1 MDPASIETD
10 IGVDDTTIK
19 IGLNADL
26 SGIFA
31 PLVTQ
36 IVDGQEAYWEIVND
50 NGGIAGRQVELVVL
64 DNGYD
69 VPKHLENYEVMSG
82 DGAEGVVI
90 FSQSTGSPH
99 TTATADL
106 LVEDD
111 LIAIPLSW
119 YSGWPDPA
127 IGQNVFEAY
136 TSYCVESMNG
146 VSFMA
151 ENFDAQTIAI
161 IGFPGEYG
169 QDGAAGAKIAAEA
182 LGLEVV
188 YDGEAAVVPG
198 ADQTPVITELVN
210 AQPDIVWATV
220 NPTTFAEIMGSAVA
234 QGLQAQWSGNSPT
247 YNFQLLG
254 TELAPVLD
262 QYYTH
267 STYTQ
272 LWNSADVPGMTEV
285 VEGMREKRPD
295 APVSDVYIVAWTE
308 GYITQQILEQAA
320 RNGDMTRAGVVAA
333 AERDHGRS
341 QGPGAGPDVGRRAQR
356 LHRARVVHVR
366 RRPRQLHPGRH
377 GVRRGRRHRLR
388 AARGSVRQRRR
399 RRLRLRGGLL
409 HARGLTDPWGGAGR
423 GPTPRHPHRPPWSS
437 PLLTLANVEVVY
449 NEVILVLRGLS
460 IEVPDGRIVALLG
473 ANGAGKTTTLRAVTG
488 LLDVHKGVITKG
500 TVTYDGTVLNERPPA
515 EIVAGGITQVMEG
528 RRVFAE
534 LTVDENLVC
543 GGITVKDK
551 SLTAAAY
558 ERVMDLFPRLQER
571 RKQVAGYLSGGEQ
584 QMLAIGRALMSSPK
598 LLVLDEPSLGLAPML
613 VEQIRDIIVDINA
626 QGTSVLLIE
635 QNAMMA
641 LSIAH
646 YGYIMETGKVVMDGE
661 PRKLLADDDVRE
673 FYLGLRGDEGA
684 RHSFRNVKH
693 YKRRKR
699 WLS

>member
-220 NPTTFAEIMGSAVA
+220 NPTTFAEIMGSARRPGPPGAVV
-234 QGLQAQWSGNSPT
+234 G
-247 YNFQLLG
+247 QLAHVQLP
-254 TELAPVLD
+254 APR
-262 QYYTH
+262 H
-267 STYTQ
+267 
-272 LWNSADVPGMTEV
+272 
-285 VEGMREKRPD
+285 
-295 APVSDVYIVAWTE
+295 
-308 GYITQQILEQAA
+308 
-320 RNGDMTRAGVVAA
+320 RA
-333 AERDHGRS
+333 
-341 QGPGAGPDVGRRAQR
+341 GPGARPVLHALHVHPAVEQRRRA
-356 LHRARVVHVR
+356 
-366 RRPRQLHPGRH
+366 RH
-377 GVRRGRRHRLR
+377 DRGRRGD
-388 AARGSVRQRRR
+388 ARRS
-399 RRLRLRGGLL
+399 
-409 HARGLTDPWGGAGR
+409 
-423 GPTPRHPHRPPWSS
+423 GPTPRSRTSTSS
-437 PLLTLANVEVVY
+437 P
-449 NEVILVLRGLS
+449 G
-460 IEVPDGRIVALLG
+460 P
-473 ANGAGKTTTLRAVTG
+473 RATSPSRSSS
-488 LLDVHKGVITKG
+488 
-500 TVTYDGTVLNERPPA
+500 RPPA
-515 EIVAGGITQVMEG
+515 
-528 RRVFAE
+528 
-534 LTVDENLVC
+534 
-543 GGITVKDK
+543 
-551 SLTAAAY
+551 TA
-558 ERVMDLFPRLQER
+558 
-571 RKQVAGYLSGGEQ
+571 
-584 QMLAIGRALMSSPK
+584 
-598 LLVLDEPSLGLAPML
+598 
-613 VEQIRDIIVDINA
+613 
-626 QGTSVLLIE
+626 T
-635 QNAMMA
+635 
-641 LSIAH
+641 
-646 YGYIMETGKVVMDGE
+646 
-661 PRKLLADDDVRE
+661 
-673 FYLGLRGDEGA
+673 
-684 RHSFRNVKH
+684 
-693 YKRRKR
+693 
-699 WLS
+699 

>member
-1 MDPASIETD
+1 M
-10 IGVDDTTIK
+10 
-19 IGLNADL
+19 
-26 SGIFA
+26 
-31 PLVTQ
+31 
-36 IVDGQEAYWEIVND
+36 
-50 NGGIAGRQVELVVL
+50 
-64 DNGYD
+64 
-69 VPKHLENYEVMSG
+69 
-82 DGAEGVVI
+82 
-90 FSQSTGSPH
+90 
-99 TTATADL
+99 
-106 LVEDD
+106 
-111 LIAIPLSW
+111 
-119 YSGWPDPA
+119 
-127 IGQNVFEAY
+127 
-136 TSYCVESMNG
+136 
-146 VSFMA
+146 
-151 ENFDAQTIAI
+151 
-161 IGFPGEYG
+161 
-169 QDGAAGAKIAAEA
+169 
-182 LGLEVV
+182 
-188 YDGEAAVVPG
+188 
-198 ADQTPVITELVN
+198 
-210 AQPDIVWATV
+210 
-220 NPTTFAEIMGSAVA
+220 
-234 QGLQAQWSGNSPT
+234 
-247 YNFQLLG
+247 
-254 TELAPVLD
+254 
-262 QYYTH
+262 
-267 STYTQ
+267 
-272 LWNSADVPGMTEV
+272 
-285 VEGMREKRPD
+285 
-295 APVSDVYIVAWTE
+295 
-308 GYITQQILEQAA
+308 
-320 RNGDMTRAGVVAA
+320 
-333 AERDHGRS
+333 
-341 QGPGAGPDVGRRAQR
+341 
-356 LHRARVVHVR
+356 
-366 RRPRQLHPGRH
+366 
-377 GVRRGRRHRLR
+377 
-388 AARGSVRQRRR
+388 
-399 RRLRLRGGLL
+399 
-409 HARGLTDPWGGAGR
+409 
-423 GPTPRHPHRPPWSS
+423 
-437 PLLTLANVEVVY
+437 LTLANVEVVY